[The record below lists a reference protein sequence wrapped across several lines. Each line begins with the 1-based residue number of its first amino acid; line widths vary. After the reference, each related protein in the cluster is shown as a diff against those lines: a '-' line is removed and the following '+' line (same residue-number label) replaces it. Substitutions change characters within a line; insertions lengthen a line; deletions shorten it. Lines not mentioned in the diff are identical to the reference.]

1 MAHAYTNLSGL
12 SSVIICDK
20 EYPSRVAFALINRIL
35 DEFAAAF
42 PRDVWLTTPSRLDF
56 PQLREM
62 LVKYQN
68 PHEADPIM
76 RVQRELDETKVILVG
91 TLWTVLHPF
100 YSSLISCIAQNHEF
114 PPGAGRKVR

>member
-1 MAHAYTNLSGL
+1 MSVDNVAHAYTNLSGL

-35 DEFAAAF
+35 DEFAATF

-62 LVKYQN
+62 LIKYQN

-76 RVQRELDETKVILVG
+76 RVQRELDETKVILVCAACK
-91 TLWTVLHPF
+91 LLYCPHL
-100 YSSLISCIAQNHEF
+100 SALQLA
-114 PPGAGRKVR
+114 